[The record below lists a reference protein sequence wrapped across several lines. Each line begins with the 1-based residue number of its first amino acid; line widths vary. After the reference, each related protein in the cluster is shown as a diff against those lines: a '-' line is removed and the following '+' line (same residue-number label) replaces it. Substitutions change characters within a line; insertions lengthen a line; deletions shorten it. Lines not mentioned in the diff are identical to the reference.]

1 MKNLKCVA
9 LVFAVLSLC
18 ACHEIRL
25 RESHNGLVDST
36 LSADITPFSADVS
49 IDRRAVP
56 AMDKCVS
63 DIGAMENG
71 EEQSLCAGRM
81 RADEARRARRL
92 DHPVYQYYQPYPYQG
107 QYPYTYPSQ
116 PVYVVR

>member
-1 MKNLKCVA
+1 MKYLKRVA
-9 LVFAVLSLC
+9 LVFAAMSLC

-25 RESHNGLVDST
+25 RESHNGLVDSM

-49 IDRRAVP
+49 LDQRAVP

-63 DIGAMENG
+63 DIGAMGDG
-71 EEQSLCAGRM
+71 EEQSLCAKRM
-81 RADEARRARRL
+81 RTDEARRTRRL
-92 DHPVYQYYQPYPYQG
+92 DHPAYQYYQPQG
-107 QYPYTYPSQ
+107 QYPYMYPAQ